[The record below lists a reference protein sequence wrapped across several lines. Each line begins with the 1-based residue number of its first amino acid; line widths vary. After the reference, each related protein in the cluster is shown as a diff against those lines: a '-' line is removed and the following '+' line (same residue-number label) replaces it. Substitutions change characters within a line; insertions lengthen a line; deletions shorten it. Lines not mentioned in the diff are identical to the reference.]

1 VDDNSPCNLLT
12 HRLSDTVPAA
22 ASTADSVIG
31 HPDSCSSSSAASSAR
46 SSAALQLRA
55 LKCTAIDAVT
65 SVLTSALTVQASV
78 GPIAATVTRQ
88 LVWDTAACVARQ
100 RSSAARQHGFS
111 SSSSSSRSSVDNS
124 ATAANGCS
132 DAPKADVGDPSAP
145 PWQIVLQQ
153 ISIECEAAASG
164 DSSAAATTA
173 GVLVLTDTVLH
184 YSAQNSDDSSFTAA
198 QIEVLARSTATAGA
212 GTAAGTD
219 NTEAVHTDTA
229 LVCIADVIMSR
240 ESAPDAAAAAADTTA
255 AGDLQQEPLF
265 TAHAT
270 AGSVHAV
277 ISPQLM
283 ALVSSVRSHMQC
295 FSASELLQ
303 RRDRSA
309 TTIDAAASA
318 TATAATSSRAC
329 QSVLVQASEVTVS
342 TDGGAS
348 KRGTAANVSIS
359 LLHKHCAGAAS
370 TNSSTASK
378 RGLEVAVGQQYV
390 CVLVDKPGQPLQVR
404 SSIFKSMHWL

>member
-1 VDDNSPCNLLT
+1 LYCDI
-12 HRLSDTVPAA
+12 HRLSDTAPAA
-22 ASTADSVIG
+22 ASTADSVIEQLN
-31 HPDSCSSSSAASSAR
+31 SSAALQLSSAR

-55 LKCTAIDAVT
+55 LKCTPADAAT
-65 SVLTSALTVQASV
+65 SVLTSALTVQASL
-78 GPIAATVTRQ
+78 GPITATVTRQ
-88 LVWDTAACVARQ
+88 LVCDTAACVARQ

-111 SSSSSSRSSVDNS
+111 NSSSRSSSVDNS
-124 ATAANGCS
+124 ATAANGSS

-164 DSSAAATTA
+164 DSSAATATA
-173 GVLVLTDTVLH
+173 GVLAVTDAVLH
-184 YSAQNSDDSSFTAA
+184 YSAQNSDDSSVTAA
-198 QIEVLARSTATAGA
+198 QIEVLARNATTTAATAA
-212 GTAAGTD
+212 DTD
-219 NTEAVHTDTA
+219 NTAAVHTDTA

-240 ESAPDAAAAAADTTA
+240 ESAPDAAAAAAAADTTA

-303 RRDRSA
+303 RRDSSA

-359 LLHKHCAGAAS
+359 LLYKHSASAAS
-370 TNSSTASK
+370 MNSSTVSSSS
-378 RGLEVAVGQQYV
+378 LEVAVGQQYV
-390 CVLVDKPGQPLQVR
+390 CVIVDKPGQPLQVR
-404 SSIFKSMHWL
+404 TSIFE